1 MQSKNRGIQIS
12 VNLGVWDSMTGL
24 SEISVVQFFSERQ
37 RSLISERKWSRR
49 TLNCVTG
56 FAKQVVLLSLQKRLA
71 ARSASGRLA
80 SLFRIA
86 KGSPRLWNLNK
97 PVTMTQRTKY
107 FQLRLT
113 QEEYDYLKVK
123 SASYMSVSHYIRS
136 AIKEYSDV
144 DAKQKLRL
152 INDLGEF
159 YRKFR
164 DELSWAGGN
173 LNQAVK
179 RANELSVAGLL
190 TPAYISEVLMPAIDT
205 IRETLEAMKRE
216 LLTVTKKAVK

>member
-1 MQSKNRGIQIS
+1 
-12 VNLGVWDSMTGL
+12 
-24 SEISVVQFFSERQ
+24 
-37 RSLISERKWSRR
+37 
-49 TLNCVTG
+49 
-56 FAKQVVLLSLQKRLA
+56 
-71 ARSASGRLA
+71 
-80 SLFRIA
+80 
-86 KGSPRLWNLNK
+86 
-97 PVTMTQRTKY
+97 MTQRTKY

-113 QEEYDYLKVK
+113 QEEYDFIKEK
-123 SASYMSVSHYIRS
+123 SVSYMSVSQYIRS

-159 YRKFR
+159 YRKFK

-190 TPAYISEVLMPAIDT
+190 APAYISEVLMPT
-205 IRETLEAMKRE
+205 IETTRETLEAIKRE
-216 LLTVTKKAVK
+216 LLIVTKKAIK